1 MKVKIVKFY
10 EDSIIP
16 QYQTAG
22 AAGFDFCAHITEP
35 YILKA
40 GEIKDLGTGIG
51 IELPDG
57 YELQIRSRSGL
68 AYRYHVSLLN
78 GVGTV
83 DSDYR
88 GEISVLL
95 KNHSDSNFI
104 IEPGMRVAQ
113 GVVAKIERAEFEE
126 VTKLSET
133 ERSGGGLGSTGLK

>member
-51 IELPDG
+51 IELSDG